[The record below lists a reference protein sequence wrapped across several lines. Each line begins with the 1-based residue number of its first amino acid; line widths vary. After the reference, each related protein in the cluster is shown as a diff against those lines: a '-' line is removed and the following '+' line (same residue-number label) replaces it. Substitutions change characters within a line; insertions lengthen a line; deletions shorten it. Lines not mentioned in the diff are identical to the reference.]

1 MQWRKNNVFN
11 KWYLKTRHPHAEKT
25 RKNPDKHIKTFT
37 KIISEKKKN
46 HRSKCKTQNHKAPRR
61 NK

>member
-25 RKNPDKHIKTFT
+25 RKNPDKHLKTFT

-46 HRSKCKTQNHKAPRR
+46 SQI
-61 NK
+61 